1 MRQRRR
7 EAGTAAQE
15 AAGRPPRA
23 LGPAPGD
30 FDTWVAAWGDRL
42 TQFAYT
48 YTENWGSAQDVAQET
63 FLRLYRQWQ
72 AGPPVHPGWLFTVA
86 RNLCIDAKRRA
97 EPHPLRGGHADAG
110 EESAVRRLLVRELL
124 DRLPPRDREVLW
136 LFYYGGLSMAEVAG
150 VLGIPARQVK
160 TGLYRAR
167 QRFRAL
173 WGDDDE

>member
-7 EAGTAAQE
+7 EAGTAAQQ
-15 AAGRPPRA
+15 AVGGAPRA

-48 YTENWGSAQDVAQET
+48 YTANWASAQDVAQET
-63 FLRLYRQWQ
+63 FLRLYRQEQ
-72 AGPPVHPGWLFTVA
+72 AGRPVHPGWLFAVA
-86 RNLCIDAKRRA
+86 RHLCIDAKRRA
-97 EPHPLRGGHADAG
+97 EPEPLSGGEADAG
-110 EESAVRRLLVRELL
+110 EEPALRRLLVRDLL

-150 VLGIPARQVK
+150 VVGIPARQVK
-160 TGLYRAR
+160 TRLYRAR

-173 WGDDDE
+173 WEGDDE